1 MPQVILRSDVSGL
14 GKRGDIVDVADGYA
28 RNFLFPKKLAIA
40 SNTGAVAQAAKMRRA
55 RDLRHAKDRES
66 AQTIASTLVA
76 KTITISAKARGQKLF
91 GSVSTGDI
99 VDAVKAQTGVELD
112 KRHLHLDEHIK
123 TVGTHEVPVK
133 LPGDVEFRVMV
144 EVTGV

>member
-1 MPQVILRSDVSGL
+1 MAQVILRADVAGL

-28 RNFLFPKKLAIA
+28 RNFLFPKHLAIA
-40 SNTGAVAQAAKMRRA
+40 SNPGAVAQAAKMRRA

-66 AQTIASTLVA
+66 AQTIATTLVA
-76 KTITISAKARGQKLF
+76 RTITISAKARGQKLF
-91 GSVSTGDI
+91 GSVSVTDI

-112 KRHLHLDEHIK
+112 RRHLHLEEHIK

-144 EVTGV
+144 EVSPT